1 MALAPSIYDLRQLF
15 NEAYISKIDIASLIK
30 EYMDI
35 NPLQK
40 YEKEWLLAFLFIPS
54 ITHVNDEIKDIEL
67 LFKCLNRLISVE
79 SFASLLSEEETS
91 EESN

>member
-1 MALAPSIYDLRQLF
+1 
-15 NEAYISKIDIASLIK
+15 
-30 EYMDI
+30 MDI

-54 ITHVNDEIKDIEL
+54 ITHVNDEIKDINL
-67 LFKCLNRLISVE
+67 LFKCLNRLTSVE
-79 SFASLLSEEETS
+79 SFANLLTEEETS